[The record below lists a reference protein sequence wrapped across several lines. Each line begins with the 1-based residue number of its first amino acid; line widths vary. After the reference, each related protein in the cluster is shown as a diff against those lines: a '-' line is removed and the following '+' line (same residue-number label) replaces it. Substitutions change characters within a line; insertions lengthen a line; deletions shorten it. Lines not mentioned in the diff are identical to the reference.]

1 MRKGGTII
9 PPYNSIPTGGGGGDD
24 EGRYA
29 LAVVMLLVM
38 VLVME
43 VVMVVVVV
51 DVVLVLVETA
61 LVMVLMASRRNSV
74 EKGVNHSLAISNLSA
89 NLLWRE
95 EKNDI
100 RDSRSL
106 CVQVGRVRNG
116 SYTHSPA

>member
-1 MRKGGTII
+1 MRKCGTII
-9 PPYNSIPTGGGGGDD
+9 PLYNSIPTGGGGDDD

-29 LAVVMLLVM
+29 LAVVM

-43 VVMVVVVV
+43 VVMVVV
-51 DVVLVLVETA
+51 DIVLVLVETA

-74 EKGVNHSLAISNLSA
+74 EKGVKHSLAIGNLSA

>member
-9 PPYNSIPTGGGGGDD
+9 PPYNSIPTGGGGDDD

-29 LAVVMLLVM
+29 LAVVMVLVM
-38 VLVME
+38 VME
-43 VVMVVVVV
+43 VVMVVVV
-51 DVVLVLVETA
+51 DKVLVLVETA

-74 EKGVNHSLAISNLSA
+74 EKGVNHSISISNLSA

-106 CVQVGRVRNG
+106 
-116 SYTHSPA
+116 

>member
-9 PPYNSIPTGGGGGDD
+9 PPYNSIPTGGGGDDD

-43 VVMVVVVV
+43 VVMVVV
-51 DVVLVLVETA
+51 DIVLVLVETA

-74 EKGVNHSLAISNLSA
+74 EKGVNHSLAIG
-89 NLLWRE
+89 
-95 EKNDI
+95 I
-100 RDSRSL
+100 RQSQR
-106 CVQVGRVRNG
+106 QFIMERRKE
-116 SYTHSPA
+116 